1 MPLNKHAAVGSF
13 SPPIKVRWER
23 SRRVVAK
30 AKGNP
35 LPISVYHVLAPLPLE
50 GVLSLVGI

>member
-30 AKGNP
+30 AEGNP